1 LFYLTV
7 ISAAVWNYNPTVGYY
22 SMSIYPQI
30 GLLGLVGVL
39 AIILWR
45 SGGPALRKWL
55 ALAAGVVAPFIHPS
69 GAYVP
74 VAVSCFAYV

>member
-1 LFYLTV
+1 M